1 MNDEQGRALTL
12 RRYLGARLLPLAALV
27 AATVSLSAPV
37 AFLSLR
43 LGELSRSAEASGQ
56 RVADLLRR
64 EAALRPALFRYDTI
78 RLVEHLQGQRGQGDV
93 ERVEITDPEG
103 RSLGLG
109 TGADLAQLRA
119 LPLVWGRAPI
129 LLDGERVGDVWVA
142 VSAARVHRSALLLLA
157 PFTALGLVLAALL
170 YGIPLRAAG
179 RAERRIGALVEDLD
193 RSRRALRDRGEDL
206 SREVAA
212 RGSELEA
219 ALAEVQQKEA
229 RLRDVTSR
237 AMALQEDERR
247 AISRELHDSAGQALT
262 AIRIHLQLLA
272 AKVAADPATLALVE
286 RTTVMTDET
295 IEEIRRAVRQLGPAI
310 LDEIGLAAALGR
322 ACDDFADRS
331 RVTLDRSL
339 DVGGAELSAAVESAC
354 YRIAQEA
361 LTNVTRHAGA
371 RRVEVRLAVSG
382 AHLVLTVRDDGR
394 GVSPVARADGRGLVG
409 MRERAE
415 LLGGTLEVTS
425 APGAGTTVRAVVP
438 LGERP
443 APEV

>member
-1 MNDEQGRALTL
+1 MNDEQGRALSL

-27 AATVSLSAPV
+27 ATTVSLSAPV

-43 LGELSRSAEASGQ
+43 LGELSLRAEISGQ
-56 RVADLLRR
+56 RVADLIRR
-64 EAALRPALFRYDTI
+64 EAVLRPALWRYDTI
-78 RLVEHLQGQRGQGDV
+78 RLVEHLQGQREQSEV
-93 ERVEITDPEG
+93 ERLEITDPEG

-109 TGADLAQLRA
+109 TGTEIGRLRA
-119 LPLVWGRAPI
+119 MPLVWGRAPI

-142 VSAARVHRSALLLLA
+142 VSAARVRRSALLLLA
-157 PFTALGLVLAALL
+157 PFTALGLVLAALI

-206 SREVAA
+206 EREVAA
-212 RGSELEA
+212 RSSALEA
-219 ALAEVQQKEA
+219 ALADLQQKEA

-237 AMALQEDERR
+237 AVALQEDERR
-247 AISRELHDSAGQALT
+247 AISRELHDGAGQALT

-272 AKVAADPATLALVE
+272 AKVEGDAAKKLVE
-286 RTTVMTDET
+286 RTTSMTDET

-310 LDEIGLAAALGR
+310 LDEIGLAAALER
-322 ACDDFADRS
+322 TCDDFADRS
-331 RVTLDRSL
+331 RVELTRTIDTS
-339 DVGGAELSAAVESAC
+339 GAALSAAVESAC

-361 LTNVTRHAGA
+361 LTNVTRHAAA
-371 RRVEVRLAVSG
+371 RRVELRLVVEG
-382 AHLVLTVRDDGR
+382 ERLVLTVKDDGR
-394 GVSPVARADGRGLVG
+394 GFSTTASAAGRGLPG

-415 LLGGTLEVTS
+415 LLGGALTVTS
-425 APGAGTTVRAVVP
+425 SPGAGTTVRADVP

-443 APEV
+443 ASEV